1 MTRLLMLPLGLLLC
15 AAPAAA
21 QTLEGRAV
29 EQGTRR
35 PVAAAFVVM
44 LDSAG
49 KLVAAA
55 WADSTGAFSVAAPG
69 PGTFALTVQH
79 AGLGRTVTRGVP
91 LGAGQTVAVEV
102 RMALRGPA
110 PESRVARH
118 ATTGSPVD
126 DGASPPEPEVR
137 TEPRNVRKR
146 REARAPRAPAPQPRP
161 TRRGITGR
169 LLDDATGQPVP
180 GARIQLLN
188 AREQR
193 VSSALT
199 DAAGAFYFAPSAAG
213 AYLLHAERT
222 GYRSARSRPLR
233 LAPDDTVQVELR
245 VATNAVLLAPLTV
258 VAASARTVGDER
270 LEGFEWRRR
279 TKVNGRF
286 LGPDEIRR
294 LNPFNA
300 TDAVLHVPF
309 VRVAGSGYYRWL
321 LLRKRHGIEA
331 NHFCNANIYIDG
343 ALVRGLDPSTIMLD
357 QLISARSLA
366 AIEVY
371 PTHSSAPGEFPP
383 VMDHNCGVIVLWTH
397 PEGGVR

>member
-21 QTLEGRAV
+21 QTLDGRAV
-29 EQGTRR
+29 EHETRR

-49 KLVAAA
+49 TPVAAA
-55 WADSTGAFSVAAPG
+55 WADSAGAFSVAAPG
-69 PGTFALTVQH
+69 PGTFALKVQH
-79 AGLGRTVTRGVP
+79 ARRGRTVTRGVP

-102 RMALRGPA
+102 RMAPRAPA
-110 PESRVARH
+110 PESRVARQGI
-118 ATTGSPVD
+118 TGRPLVDSASQPV
-126 DGASPPEPEVR
+126 PEAPVEQ
-137 TEPRNVRKR
+137 PNARKR
-146 REARAPRAPAPQPRP
+146 REARTPPPAPQRRP

-199 DAAGAFYFAPSAAG
+199 DAGGGFHFAPSAPG
-213 AYLLHAERT
+213 AYRLHAERT
-222 GYRSARSRPLR
+222 GYRSARSAPLS
-233 LAPDDTVQVELR
+233 LAPDDTVLVELR

-343 ALVRGLDPSTIMLD
+343 ALVRGLDPSTMMLD

-383 VMDHNCGVIVLWTH
+383 LMDPNCGVIVLWTH
-397 PEGGVR
+397 PDDGR

>member
-1 MTRLLMLPLGLLLC
+1 MTRLLMMVLALLLC

-21 QTLEGRAV
+21 QTLDGRAV
-29 EQGTRR
+29 EQETRR

-44 LDSAG
+44 MDSAG
-49 KLVAAA
+49 RLVAAA
-55 WADSTGAFSVAAPG
+55 WADSAGAFSVAAPG
-69 PGTFALTVQH
+69 PGTFALKVQH
-79 AGLGRTVTRGVP
+79 AGLRRTVTRGVP
-91 LGAGQTVAVEV
+91 LDAGQTVAVEV
-102 RMALRGPA
+102 RMAPRATG
-110 PESRVARH
+110 PESRIARQD
-118 ATTGSPVD
+118 TTGRPLDDRTSQAVPEEPVERPN
-126 DGASPPEPEVR
+126 AR
-137 TEPRNVRKR
+137 RR
-146 REARAPRAPAPQPRP
+146 REARTAPAAPQRRP

-199 DAAGAFYFAPSAAG
+199 DAAGAFHFAPSAAG

-222 GYRSARSRPLR
+222 GYRSVRSRPLS

-309 VRVAGSGYYRWL
+309 VRVSGSGYYRWL

-343 ALVRGLDPSTIMLD
+343 ALVRGLDPSTMMLD

-383 VMDHNCGVIVLWTH
+383 VMDPNCGVIVLWTH
-397 PEGGVR
+397 PESGER